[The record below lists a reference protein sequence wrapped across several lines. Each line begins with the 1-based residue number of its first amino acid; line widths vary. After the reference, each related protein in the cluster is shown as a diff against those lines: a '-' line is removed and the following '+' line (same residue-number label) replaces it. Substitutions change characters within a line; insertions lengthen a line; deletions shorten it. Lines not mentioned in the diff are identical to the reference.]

1 VVATLIRADGRIVS
15 LVGEVPATGRASLE
29 VGDAAG
35 RGDLLSAIVR
45 STEPLVAERTISLA
59 SPLLE
64 GTAGAT
70 VAGQRA
76 PSMRW
81 YLPRM
86 RLVKDE
92 QERLAILNPN
102 QLPVRVLV
110 SAVTGGTLRPLQQ
123 IELPAQRA
131 LGIPVPGGAT
141 STVVE
146 VLTPGS
152 PGVVAEE
159 STLYSGQQGYT
170 AAAGSTALQADG
182 YFPGDSGGAGD
193 AAILFN
199 PGSARAQVVLTGLSP
214 AGASLGTIRQSV
226 PAGSQLVVRLA
237 SAAMRVRALLHM
249 QADRPIAAAFV
260 GSLAPSLEQSLA
272 KTYRGSVSAPLAL
285 PATEILFAE
294 GDTRPLLSDPRESL
308 ILSNPGRAAAHVAV
322 TLLGT
327 GGRAASR
334 QVWVPAGATIRL
346 DLTVWGIAAQHGLLV
361 HASSPIVALR
371 SIDLNERAV
380 RLESA
385 GVAAS

>member
-1 VVATLIRADGRIVS
+1 MSNAK
-15 LVGEVPATGRASLE
+15 
-29 VGDAAG
+29 
-35 RGDLLSAIVR
+35 AIC
-45 STEPLVAERTISLA
+45 
-59 SPLLE
+59 E

-76 PSMRW
+76 PATRW

-86 RLVKDE
+86 QVVKDE
-92 QERLAILNPN
+92 RERLAILNPN

-110 SAVTGGTLRPLQQ
+110 SAVTKGTLHPLQQ

-131 LGIPVPGGAT
+131 IGIPVPDGVT
-141 STVVE
+141 SATVV

-152 PGVVAEE
+152 PGVIAEE

-170 AAAGSTALQADG
+170 AASGLTTLQADG
-182 YFPGDSGGAGD
+182 YFPGDSGGTGD
-193 AAILFN
+193 AVVLFN
-199 PGSARAQVVLTGLSP
+199 PGSGTAQVVLTSLDA
-214 AGASLGTIRQSV
+214 AGASLGTIRQTI
-226 PAGSQLVVRLA
+226 PAEGQRLVRL
-237 SAAMRVRALLHM
+237 SVLAMRGRAVLHLH
-249 QADRPIAAAFV
+249 ADRPIAAAFI

-285 PATEILFAE
+285 SATAILFAE

-308 ILSNPGRAAAHVAV
+308 IVSNPGRATARVGV

-327 GGRAASR
+327 GRRSISR
-334 QVWVPAGATIRL
+334 QVQVPAGATVRL
-346 DLTVWGIAAQHGLLV
+346 DLNTWGISAQHGLLV

-371 SIDLNERAV
+371 SIDMNERAV

-385 GVAAS
+385 GVAAP